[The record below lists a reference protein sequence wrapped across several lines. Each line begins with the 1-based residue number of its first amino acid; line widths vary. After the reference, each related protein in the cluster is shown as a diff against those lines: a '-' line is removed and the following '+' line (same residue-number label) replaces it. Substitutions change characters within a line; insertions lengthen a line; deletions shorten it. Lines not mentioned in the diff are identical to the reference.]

1 MADNK
6 DFEQNVRKWA
16 ILDNNIRASN
26 NKLKEMRSQ
35 KAEISS
41 TICEFMKTKGLE
53 NKKIEIGDSTISFYD
68 KNEYPALTFGYIEKC
83 LGEIILDKDK
93 VSLIIK
99 HLKDKRE
106 IKKSNDL
113 RRRFKDTSGYETDGD
128 N

>member
-1 MADNK
+1 MAQE
-6 DFEQNVRKWA
+6 FERDLRKWA
-16 ILDNNIRASN
+16 VLDNKIRASN
-26 NKLKEMRSQ
+26 QELKDMRNQ
-35 KAEISS
+35 KTALGS

-53 NKKIEIGDSTISFYD
+53 NKKVDTGDSIISFYE

-83 LGEIILDKDK
+83 LGEIISDKDK
-93 VSLIIK
+93 IAIIIK

-113 RRRFKDTSGYETDGD
+113 RRRFKDTSGHETDGD

>member
-1 MADNK
+1 
-6 DFEQNVRKWA
+6 
-16 ILDNNIRASN
+16 
-26 NKLKEMRSQ
+26 MRNQ
-35 KAEISS
+35 KTALGS

-53 NKKIEIGDSTISFYD
+53 NKKVDTGDSIISFYE

-93 VSLIIK
+93 VAIIIK

-113 RRRFKDTSGYETDGD
+113 RRRFKNTSGYETDE